1 MPGHRENEIKF
12 RVSNQR
18 QIKRL
23 LRLTGFRQITPRTH
37 EWNTHYDW
45 PGQKLRKRG
54 ELLRLRKYGERWLLT
69 HKAKAWNGKHKS
81 RTETETALVDGPGM
95 ELILRALGFRP
106 TFHYEKFRAEWT
118 DGKGYVVIDE
128 TPIGDFGE
136 IEGPPRWLD
145 RTAAQL
151 GIESGDYITLSYA
164 PMFLEWRKKNHSSA
178 HNMTFAETTDTS
190 IRKRPNRR

>member
-1 MPGHRENEIKF
+1 MAGHRENEIKF
-12 RVSNQR
+12 RVSNHKE
-18 QIKRL
+18 IKRL
-23 LRLTGFRQITPRTH
+23 LRLAGFRQITPRTH
-37 EWNTHYDW
+37 EWNTLYDW

-118 DGKGYVVIDE
+118 DGKGYVVMDQ

-151 GIESGDYITLSYA
+151 GIESSDYITLSYA
-164 PMFLEWRKKNHSSA
+164 PMFLDWKKRNHSSA
-178 HNMTFAETTDTS
+178 RNMTFKETRDTS
-190 IRKRPNRR
+190 IRKRPIRQ

>member
-1 MPGHRENEIKF
+1 MAGHRENEIKF
-12 RVSNQR
+12 RVSNHT

-23 LRLTGFRQITPRTH
+23 LRLAGFRQITPRTH
-37 EWNTHYDW
+37 EWNTLYDW

-118 DGKGYVVIDE
+118 DGKGYVVLDQ

-151 GIESGDYITLSYA
+151 GIESADYITLSYA
-164 PMFLEWRKKNHSSA
+164 PMFLDWKKKNRSSA
-178 HNMTFAETTDTS
+178 QNMTFVETRNTS
-190 IRKRPNRR
+190 SRKRPIRG

>member
-1 MPGHRENEIKF
+1 MAAQKENEIKF
-12 RVSNQR
+12 RVSNHTEL
-18 QIKRL
+18 KKS
-23 LRLTGFRQITPRTH
+23 LRRAGFRQITPRTH
-37 EWNTHYDW
+37 EWNTLYDW

-54 ELLRLRKYGERWLLT
+54 ELLRLRKYGDRWLLT
-69 HKAKAWNGKHKS
+69 HKAKSWTGKHKS

-95 ELILRALGFRP
+95 ELILKALGFKP

-145 RTAAQL
+145 RTAAEL
-151 GIESGDYITLSYA
+151 GIRYADYITLSYA
-164 PMFLEWRKKNHSSA
+164 PMFLAWKKQNRSGA
-178 HNMTFAETTDTS
+178 LNMTFVETRMRHTPA
-190 IRKRPNRR
+190 RER